1 MAKGKSPAFQFY
13 AADWLSSKSVKLM
26 TNQERGIY
34 IQLLAHEW
42 LDKGLP
48 MDPES
53 LAKLADEPLESFKL
67 AWEKVGKCFLRKDGK
82 YHNPRLRK
90 ERAKKREFSEKMR
103 ENAEKLWRTP
113 SKPKHF
119 LKDAESMPKVCSIS
133 SSSSSTSIPEDL
145 LNNKDAIENWLAYKK
160 EMRSQYTARGL
171 NALWGRLRKIAPA
184 RREASIEASMAAGYK
199 GIFESKDGGTNAKT
213 TGAAPR
219 VESGYDEY
227 IKQN

>member
-119 LKDAESMPKVCSIS
+119 SKDAESMPKVCSIS
-133 SSSSSTSIPEDL
+133 SSSTSSSTSVLKQTTDENPPSPGVSPKLTPLQRLVSFYKHL
-145 LNNKDAIENWLAYKK
+145 LGVGKDNAEWDRANFAKYAPQAKEFLGYFNEGAQEHDVKDAL
-160 EMRSQYTARGL
+160 R
-171 NALWGRLRKIAPA
+171 ALRQI
-184 RREASIEASMAAGYK
+184 
-199 GIFESKDGGTNAKT
+199 
-213 TGAAPR
+213 
-219 VESGYDEY
+219 
-227 IKQN
+227 